1 MAKVNYMALHFE
13 NGSDEGVCE
22 GFGTLKEVREV
33 FEELKK
39 DYKGDPVAVYLV
51 KVIDDADLS
60 ESDGNGA
67 TGSVEEEGETDIV
80 IEPPQFKPEN
90 SRLCSAKESCS

>member
-1 MAKVNYMALHFE
+1 MAKANYMALIFE
-13 NGSDEGVCE
+13 AGSDEGVCE
-22 GFGTLKEVREV
+22 SFGSLKEVREV
-33 FEELKK
+33 FNDMKK
-39 DYKGDPVAVYLV
+39 DYAGDSVSIYLV
-51 KVIDDADLS
+51 KVIDDVDLA
-60 ESDGNGA
+60 ESNGDGT